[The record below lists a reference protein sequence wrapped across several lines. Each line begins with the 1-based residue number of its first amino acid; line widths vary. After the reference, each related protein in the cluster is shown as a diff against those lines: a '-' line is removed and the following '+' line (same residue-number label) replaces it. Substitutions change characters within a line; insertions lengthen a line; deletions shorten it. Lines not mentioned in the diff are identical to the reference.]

1 MKRLYVLI
9 DQKLDAVYGCVQGG
23 HAVAQWLL
31 EHPKQDW
38 NNNYL
43 IYLYADL
50 DKWKVRL
57 DLVNKDYSSFYEPDL
72 GNQLTA
78 IALQDDGRMFK
89 KLKISKRMIYKRD
102 YYVSIGDE
110 QVIITKNAIMPYN
123 VMEPRNKY
131 FYKVGDKVLTPFG
144 IQTIKD
150 IIKDYS
156 SQPGHEWIIL
166 VEENGNQYKP
176 CELIGIVVKELT
188 LEQWNQ
194 IIE

>member
-9 DQKLDAVYGCVQGG
+9 DQKLD
-23 HAVAQWLL
+23 AVAQWLL

-89 KLKISKRMIYKRD
+89 KLK
-102 YYVSIGDE
+102 
-110 QVIITKNAIMPYN
+110 
-123 VMEPRNKY
+123 
-131 FYKVGDKVLTPFG
+131 
-144 IQTIKD
+144 
-150 IIKDYS
+150 
-156 SQPGHEWIIL
+156 L
-166 VEENGNQYKP
+166 VRE
-176 CELIGIVVKELT
+176 
-188 LEQWNQ
+188 
-194 IIE
+194 

>member
-1 MKRLYVLI
+1 MSEHCLI
-9 DQKLDAVYGCVQGG
+9 KKNTPELRKKLEDAGLSVCICTTFEDADWLSCWGSHMSYDVHGVYPDDVDDLSKEAYLEMYLKETNPIICESDDAVYGCVQGG

-89 KLKISKRMIYKRD
+89 KLK
-102 YYVSIGDE
+102 
-110 QVIITKNAIMPYN
+110 
-123 VMEPRNKY
+123 
-131 FYKVGDKVLTPFG
+131 
-144 IQTIKD
+144 
-150 IIKDYS
+150 
-156 SQPGHEWIIL
+156 L
-166 VEENGNQYKP
+166 VRE
-176 CELIGIVVKELT
+176 
-188 LEQWNQ
+188 
-194 IIE
+194 

>member
-1 MKRLYVLI
+1 MQFMV
-9 DQKLDAVYGCVQGG
+9 G

-72 GNQLTA
+72 DNQLTA

-89 KLKISKRMIYKRD
+89 KLK
-102 YYVSIGDE
+102 
-110 QVIITKNAIMPYN
+110 
-123 VMEPRNKY
+123 
-131 FYKVGDKVLTPFG
+131 
-144 IQTIKD
+144 
-150 IIKDYS
+150 
-156 SQPGHEWIIL
+156 L
-166 VEENGNQYKP
+166 VRE
-176 CELIGIVVKELT
+176 
-188 LEQWNQ
+188 
-194 IIE
+194 

>member
-23 HAVAQWLL
+23 QWLL

-38 NNNYL
+38 NNSYL

-72 GNQLTA
+72 DNQLTA

-89 KLKISKRMIYKRD
+89 KLK
-102 YYVSIGDE
+102 
-110 QVIITKNAIMPYN
+110 
-123 VMEPRNKY
+123 
-131 FYKVGDKVLTPFG
+131 
-144 IQTIKD
+144 
-150 IIKDYS
+150 
-156 SQPGHEWIIL
+156 L
-166 VEENGNQYKP
+166 VRE
-176 CELIGIVVKELT
+176 
-188 LEQWNQ
+188 
-194 IIE
+194 